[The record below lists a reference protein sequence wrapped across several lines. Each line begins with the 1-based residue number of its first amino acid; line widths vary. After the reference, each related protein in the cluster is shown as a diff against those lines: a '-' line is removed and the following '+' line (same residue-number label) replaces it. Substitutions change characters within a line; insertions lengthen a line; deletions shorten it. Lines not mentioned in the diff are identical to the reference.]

1 MFTACKRII
10 AILGIALCAVTVHAG
25 ETAQD
30 SRKESP
36 WRFQAGV
43 SAGRLAPVMLDAGI
57 GYKAALLHVDGFG
70 FYKGENDFWCGIRG
84 GIDWT
89 FFRRLPFSIDG
100 GIGGGYEFAA
110 APNKMHQAVNK
121 ATGERHLYPYNF
133 KESLDVSAEVRIH
146 LFGLFT
152 QIEIPLH
159 NFMDHDAPSYLWR
172 IGYLVEF

>member
-1 MFTACKRII
+1 MFTAYKRII
-10 AILGIALCAVTVHAG
+10 AILGIALCAVTAYAG

-30 SRKESP
+30 SGKDSP

-43 SAGRLAPVMLDAGI
+43 SAGRLTPVMVEAGI
-57 GYKAALLHVDGFG
+57 GYKAALLHVAGLGFHHG
-70 FYKGENDFWCGIRG
+70 PNDFWCGVRG

-121 ATGERHLYPYNF
+121 ANDAKYLYPYNY
-133 KESLDVSAEVRIH
+133 KESLDISAEVRFH

-152 QIEIPLH
+152 QIDIPLY
-159 NFMDHDAPSYLWR
+159 NFMKHDAPDYLWR
-172 IGYLVEF
+172 AGYLVEF

>member
-1 MFTACKRII
+1 MFTAYKRII
-10 AILGIALCAVTVHAG
+10 AILGIALCAVTAYAG

-30 SRKESP
+30 SGKDSP

-43 SAGRLAPVMLDAGI
+43 SAGRLTPVMVEAGV
-57 GYKAALLHVDGFG
+57 GYKAALLHVAGLGFHHG
-70 FYKGENDFWCGIRG
+70 PNDFWCGVRG

-89 FFRRLPFSIDG
+89 FLRKLPFSIDG

-121 ATGERHLYPYNF
+121 ANDAKYLYPYNYR
-133 KESLDVSAEVRIH
+133 ENLDVSAEVRLH

-152 QIEIPLH
+152 QIDIPLH
-159 NFMDHDAPSYLWR
+159 SFMKHDAPKYLWR
-172 IGYLVEF
+172 AGYLVEF

>member
-1 MFTACKRII
+1 MFTAYKRII
-10 AILGIALCAVTVHAG
+10 AILGIALCAVTAYAG

-30 SRKESP
+30 SGKDSP

-43 SAGRLAPVMLDAGI
+43 SAGRLTPVMVEAGI
-57 GYKAALLHVDGFG
+57 GYKAALLHVAGLGFHHG
-70 FYKGENDFWCGIRG
+70 PNDFWCGVRG

-121 ATGERHLYPYNF
+121 ANDAKYLYPYNY
-133 KESLDVSAEVRIH
+133 KESLDISAEVRFH

-152 QIEIPLH
+152 QIDIPLH
-159 NFMDHDAPSYLWR
+159 SFMKHDAPKYLWR
-172 IGYLVEF
+172 AGYLVEF

>member
-1 MFTACKRII
+1 MFTAYKRII
-10 AILGIALCAVTVHAG
+10 AILGIALCAVTAYAG

-30 SRKESP
+30 SGKDSP

-43 SAGRLAPVMLDAGI
+43 SAGRLTPVMVEAGI
-57 GYKAALLHVDGFG
+57 GYKAALLHVAGLGFHHG
-70 FYKGENDFWCGIRG
+70 PNDFWCGVRG

-89 FFRRLPFSIDG
+89 FLRKLPFSIDG

-121 ATGERHLYPYNF
+121 ANDAKYLYPYNYR
-133 KESLDVSAEVRIH
+133 ENLDVSAEVRFH

-152 QIEIPLH
+152 QIDIPLH
-159 NFMDHDAPSYLWR
+159 SFMKHDAPKYLWR
-172 IGYLVEF
+172 AGYLVEF